1 MDAGIAQ
8 EMMRRRVGMAP
19 PSRAGLGP
27 PSNIGNPGFG
37 GMMGGGQRPAP
48 APAMSP
54 PSPMGQPG
62 IQQLQ
67 KSQPDE
73 ATMIVRALIQ
83 RLRDLTPKTQ

>member
-1 MDAGIAQ
+1 
-8 EMMRRRVGMAP
+8 MMRMR
-19 PSRAGLGP
+19 SNLGP
-27 PSNIGNPGFG
+27 PSAIGNPGFG
-37 GMMGGGQRPAP
+37 GMMGGGRPAP
-48 APAMSP
+48 APSMSP